1 MPEGDSVYR
10 LAHRMQFMVGR
21 VVLSTSIRVPQYA
34 VTSFDGST
42 VQRVWP
48 YGKHLFMD
56 FDGTVLQT
64 HLKMEGTWAVHR
76 LGARWRKPGYTA
88 RVVLTLSDA
97 PSGALSGYSNVGV
110 SSESDTGAEIGAG
123 SEAISGRRSQ
133 QPIEV
138 VGHELGLVR
147 VFPLDEYERRIA
159 YLGPDVLG
167 DDWESSGRNEAR
179 RRLLADLDRPIGLA
193 LLDQKVLA
201 GVGNEYR
208 AEVCFLG
215 GFHPATPVGSVDVDQ
230 VLDTTRRLMWTNR
243 LSPVRVTTGI
253 KKPGQTSFV
262 FGRNHQPCRRC
273 GTPIRK
279 GTLVR
284 NPEQELERIIW
295 WCPNCQPM
303 LD

>member
-10 LAHRMQFMVGR
+10 LAHRMQFMVSR
-21 VVLSTSIRVPQYA
+21 TVLSTSIRVPNYA

-48 YGKHLFMD
+48 YGKYLFMD

-76 LGARWRKPGYTA
+76 LGARWRKPGHTA
-88 RVVLTLSDA
+88 RVVLTLSDDSSVGA
-97 PSGALSGYSNVGV
+97 SSGLDVDSETGVGLETK
-110 SSESDTGAEIGAG
+110 SRG
-123 SEAISGRRSQ
+123 RSQ
-133 QPIEV
+133 QSIEV

-147 VFPLDEYERRIA
+147 VFPLEEYERRIA

-167 DDWESSGRNEAR
+167 DDWESSGRGEAR
-179 RRLLADLDRPIGLA
+179 RRLLSDLNRPIGLA

-208 AEVCFLG
+208 AEICFLG

-230 VLDTTRRLMWTNR
+230 VLDTTRRLMWANR
-243 LSPVRVTTGI
+243 LSPMRVVTGI

-262 FGRNHQPCRRC
+262 FGRNHRPCRRC

-279 GTLVR
+279 GVLVR
-284 NPEQELERIIW
+284 NPELELERIIW
-295 WCPNCQPM
+295 WCPNCQPL